1 MILAG
6 CFKTGCEGFALYVTA
21 RVRTSSKEG
30 KKEKFSNLL
39 EGNLL
44 EG

>member
-6 CFKTGCEGFALYVTA
+6 CIKLGCEGFALYLTA
-21 RVRTSSKEG
+21 RVRTSSKG
-30 KKEKFSNLL
+30 RKKIKFSNLL